1 MVRWNICG
9 RNSAVRANAGDK
21 EMAQMDDADFG
32 ITAARAPEAKIL
44 IEHQRLPTSGARG
57 VTPFVIDGRRYL
69 AVPQLS
75 QDIPDTPAHMNGGD
89 SDIAAQIYRW
99 SGGKFEKD
107 GEFPLP
113 GGEDID
119 VFRLGVDDFMVTAA
133 IRTGHGPYDYN
144 VDQVLYRRAA
154 WEWQPF
160 QRFPGFAAKQ
170 WHFFRIGN
178 RAFLALAQGVTLGHI
193 EARNP
198 RQSRIYEWDGARFA
212 DFQTLD
218 GQWGYN
224 FLHLELGGEHF
235 LCYADHVGPSGLLK
249 WDGASFIPYQ
259 TIAEAGGRCFRA
271 FEADNATYLAFAN
284 IQGDST
290 LHRWDGARF
299 VPHQTLSGPG
309 GRELCVIR
317 SGAELFLVQVNFITG
332 APTAPRTDQMSRIYR
347 WTEGRMELVEEFPTF
362 GGTEAAAFEQDSALY
377 LAVSN
382 SLTSDVRFRQDSV
395 IYRFNT

>member
-1 MVRWNICG
+1 MTP
-9 RNSAVRANAGDK
+9 
-21 EMAQMDDADFG
+21 MADADSK
-32 ITAARAPEAKIL
+32 TAVARDPGAKIL
-44 IEHQRLPTSGARG
+44 VEHQRLPTSGARG
-57 VTPFVIDGRRYL
+57 VTPFLIGGRQYL

-99 SGGKFEKD
+99 SGGRFEKD
-107 GEFPLP
+107 SEFPLA

-119 VFRLGVDDFMVTAA
+119 VFRLGADDFMVTAA

-144 VDQVLYRRAA
+144 VDQVLYRRAPSG
-154 WEWQPF
+154 WQPF
-160 QRFPGFAAKQ
+160 QSFAGFAAKQ
-170 WHFFRIGN
+170 WHYFRIGS

-193 EARNP
+193 EARNV

-235 LCYADHVGPSGLLK
+235 LCYADHVGPSGLLT
-249 WDGASFIPYQ
+249 WDGAAFVPYQ

-271 FEADNATYLAFAN
+271 FEADNATFLAFAN

-299 VPHQTLSGPG
+299 APHQTLSGPG

-317 SGAELFLVQVNFITG
+317 SGTELYLVQVNFITG

-347 WTEGRMELVEEFPTF
+347 WIEGRMELVEEFPTF
-362 GGTEAAAFEQDSALY
+362 GGTEAATYVQDGNLW

-382 SLTSDVRFRQDSV
+382 SLTTDVRFRQDTV
-395 IYRFNT
+395 IYRFNR